1 MGQSVSL
8 TGMVL
13 VAQPIGE
20 YDKRLVI
27 LTKERGKITVFAKGV
42 RRQNSTYLAACNPF
56 VFGEFTVFAGRT
68 SYTLQHAQI
77 SNYFLELS
85 EEYEKACYGFYFLE
99 FADYYTKESND
110 ESEFLKLLY
119 ITLRAIANDK
129 ITNKLIRYIYELKA
143 FVINGEYPQFF
154 CCVECGTEAK
164 KETSYFHAKKGG
176 LICNQCSLDTKHLL
190 LVSES
195 LLYTMQF
202 IISAP
207 LEKLYSFTLS
217 DSVQKELENLM
228 MEWVKLFVDKKFKS
242 LGVLESMILLIIG

>member
-13 VAQPIGE
+13 IAQPMGE

-42 RRQNSTYLAACNPF
+42 RRQNSAYLAACNPF
-56 VFGEFTVFAGRT
+56 VFGEFTVFEGR
-68 SYTLQHAQI
+68 SAYNLQQAQI
-77 SNYFLELS
+77 TNYFLELS

-99 FADYYTKESND
+99 FADYYTKENND
-110 ESEFLKLLY
+110 EREFLKLLY
-119 ITLRAIANDK
+119 ATLRAIANDN
-129 ITNKLIRYIYELKA
+129 IPNTLIRYIYELKA

-164 KETSYFHAKKGG
+164 MEPSYFHAKRGG
-176 LICNQCSLDTKHLL
+176 LICSQCDFDKGNVLS
-190 LVSES
+190 VSES

-217 DSVQKELENLM
+217 DAVHKELENIVG
-228 MEWVKLFVDKKFKS
+228 EWMKLFVDKNFKS
-242 LGVLESMILLIIG
+242 LSVLESMILLIIG